1 MEPTFSLNGSIYL
14 CSVQNILEKN
24 EGQLENTLDLK
35 SLKEKKLISKKYL
48 KLKILGTGE
57 LKSKIDISA
66 HFVSK
71 QAKEK
76 IEKIGGKLNI
86 LKK

>member
-1 MEPTFSLNGSIYL
+1 MK
-14 CSVQNILEKN
+14 V
-24 EGQLENTLDLK
+24 LK
-35 SLKEKKLISKKYL
+35 SKKIINKKFL
-48 KLKILGTGE
+48 KLKILGSGD
-57 LKSKIDISA
+57 LKEKIQITTN
-66 HFVSK
+66 FVSK